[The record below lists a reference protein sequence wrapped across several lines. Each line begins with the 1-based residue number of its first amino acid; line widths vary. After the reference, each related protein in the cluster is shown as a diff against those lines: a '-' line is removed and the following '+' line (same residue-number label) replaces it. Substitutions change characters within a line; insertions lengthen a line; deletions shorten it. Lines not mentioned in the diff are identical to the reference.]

1 MFPRG
6 RWTVNMRDDFFKIEK
21 PLNEGFSLIETL
33 VAITVLLIA
42 VTGPL
47 SIAHRALSD
56 ANLAKNQTIAI
67 FLAQD
72 AIEYLKNLR
81 DENLLSGNDWDRT
94 INDCNGTC
102 IVDSA
107 LDTLTACSGSCP
119 VLRQDSATGLYGYN
133 NNWEPT
139 LFTRTVTT
147 TTVNED
153 EFSVSVDISWQNGT
167 ITKTISLKEHILN
180 WHESMAP
187 LTTGLIHLQTP
198 VSTFEATGGTITT
211 DGSYTIHT
219 FTSSGTFNPG
229 TASTSVEVLVVAGG
243 GGGGE
248 VTGGGGAGGGINY
261 SASHAVS
268 QQNYAVTVGAGGAGG
283 DGAGYPAGATGSNS
297 VFDSLTATGGGGGG
311 GFNTACSGNGGGG
324 SSGGPSNGCG
334 TGGDGSG
341 TPAHAA
347 GGGGGDTGAGGDAS
361 GGDGN
366 DGGAGG
372 AGTAY
377 SISGS
382 SVTYSGGGGGGS
394 RDDDGTSGSGGA
406 GGGGAG
412 SEDGNAATA
421 GTVNTG
427 GGGGGGSYRQSGNI
441 EGKGGNGGSGIV
453 IIRYVTATGV
463 NSL

>member
-1 MFPRG
+1 DA
-6 RWTVNMRDDFFKIEK
+6 TVQGFNVVKAIDNFIIYPSLNITLDLNVTATDTGGAPVAVSGHINLSNNTNVTNNLIQIFVDGTEEILKHNFTDDSDTDF
-21 PLNEGFSLIETL
+21 
-33 VAITVLLIA
+33 LLGVFINTNISG
-42 VTGPL
+42 TG
-47 SIAHRALSD
+47 SE
-56 ANLAKNQTIAI
+56 ANL
-67 FLAQD
+67 
-72 AIEYLKNLR
+72 
-81 DENLLSGNDWDRT
+81 
-94 INDCNGTC
+94 
-102 IVDSA
+102 
-107 LDTLTACSGSCP
+107 TLN
-119 VLRQDSATGLYGYN
+119 RFN
-133 NNWEPT
+133 
-139 LFTRTVTT
+139 
-147 TTVNED
+147 
-153 EFSVSVDISWQNGT
+153 
-167 ITKTISLKEHILN
+167 
-180 WHESMAP
+180 
-187 LTTGLIHLQTP
+187 
-198 VSTFEATGGTITT
+198 ATGGTITT

-394 RDDDGTSGSGGA
+394 RDDDGTPGSGGA